1 MSGMLPS
8 KLSAVTFVA
17 ARLETQRVAVH
28 VLARR
33 RFAQEGRLGLRVVPD
48 GIGTDELQ
56 LVGTVLR
63 GPAGECPVRSMREL
77 AAFAGVDLDAPF
89 SAGHDTPPLGDDAV
103 HLDDG
108 EVAALFDWFGF
119 AWSVL
124 EEVATGPI
132 TLWPEHFD
140 CAFVLEERANVG
152 ASPGDSFSDE
162 PYLYVGP
169 WTSDRPGDPSYWNA
183 PFGAVTRTRDRD
195 EALAFYERGRALL
208 GL

>member
-1 MSGMLPS
+1 MSEIVRT
-8 KLSAVTFVA
+8 KLSPVTFVA
-17 ARLETQRVAVH
+17 ARLEAQRIAVH

-33 RFAQEGRLGLRVVPD
+33 RFAREERIGLRVVPG

-56 LVGTVLR
+56 LIGTMLH
-63 GPAGECPVRSMREL
+63 GPGGACDARSMREL

-89 SAGHDTPPLGDDAV
+89 SAGHDTPPIGDDAV
-103 HLDDG
+103 HLDTG
-108 EVAALFDWFGF
+108 EMAALCDWFAY

-140 CAFVLEERANVG
+140 CAFVHEERANVG

-169 WTSDRPGDPSYWNA
+169 WTSDRPGDASYWNA
-183 PFGAVTRTRDRD
+183 PFGAVTHTRDRD
-195 EALAFYERGRALL
+195 EALAFYRKGLDALRT
-208 GL
+208 